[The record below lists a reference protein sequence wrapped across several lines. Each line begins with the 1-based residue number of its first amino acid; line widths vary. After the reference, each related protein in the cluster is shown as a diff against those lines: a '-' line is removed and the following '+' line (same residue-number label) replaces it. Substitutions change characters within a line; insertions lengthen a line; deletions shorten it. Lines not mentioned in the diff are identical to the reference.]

1 MDDKMNLSEKDDPK
15 KGAKG
20 GAGKVFFR
28 KKVCRFC
35 GNGDKAV
42 YKDPETLKRSVRNGE
57 RFCRAVL
64 REPAINISECW
75 LGKSKKPAFWP
86 ICLSQKN
93 N

>member
-35 GNGDKAV
+35 VNGAKAD
-42 YKDPETLKRSVRNGE
+42 YKDPETLKRSVTE
-57 RFCRAVL
+57 RG
-64 REPAINISECW
+64 NISECW

>member
-35 GNGDKAV
+35 VNGAKAD
-42 YKDPETLKRSVRNGE
+42 YKDPETPSANVGSGNQKSP
-57 RFCRAVL
+57 RFGLSAFR
-64 REPAINISECW
+64 
-75 LGKSKKPAFWP
+75 KK
-86 ICLSQKN
+86 IIE
-93 N
+93 

>member
-35 GNGDKAV
+35 VNGAKAD
-42 YKDPETLKRSVRNGE
+42 YKDPETLKRSVTE
-57 RFCRAVL
+57 RGKILPRRITGPCDKHQRMLAREIKKARVL
-64 REPAINISECW
+64 AYLPFA
-75 LGKSKKPAFWP
+75 KK
-86 ICLSQKN
+86 
-93 N
+93 

>member
-35 GNGDKAV
+35 VNGAKAD
-42 YKDPETLKRSVRNGE
+42 YKDPETLKRSVTE
-57 RFCRAVL
+57 RSG
-64 REPAINISECW
+64 NQ
-75 LGKSKKPAFWP
+75 KSPRFGLSAFRKK
-86 ICLSQKN
+86 IIE
-93 N
+93 

>member
-35 GNGDKAV
+35 VNGAKAD
-42 YKDPETLKRSVRNGE
+42 YKDPETLKHQRMLARE
-57 RFCRAVL
+57 IKKARVL
-64 REPAINISECW
+64 AYLPFA
-75 LGKSKKPAFWP
+75 KK
-86 ICLSQKN
+86 
-93 N
+93 

>member
-35 GNGDKAV
+35 MNGAKAD
-42 YKDPETLKRSVRNGE
+42 YKDPETLKRSVTE
-57 RFCRAVL
+57 R
-64 REPAINISECW
+64 
-75 LGKSKKPAFWP
+75 GKILQKSPRFGLSAFRKK
-86 ICLSQKN
+86 IIE
-93 N
+93 

>member
-35 GNGDKAV
+35 VNGAKAD
-42 YKDPETLKRSVRNGE
+42 YKDP
-57 RFCRAVL
+57 
-64 REPAINISECW
+64 ISECW